1 MKIQYKNPLMVAREY
16 RRQIAKLQAEREH
29 LYLKAL
35 VALKVVDDNYA
46 WDYLMDN
53 QCGFSTFEERLRNEQ
68 K

>member
-1 MKIQYKNPLMVAREY
+1 MKIRTRLQVAREY
-16 RRQIAKLQAEREH
+16 RRQIAKLQAEREQ